1 MHFSIRDRFRVSAP
15 GISALLGLGMLLAT
29 AEPAHAHVSYTSR
42 IFGTWDNSGGSW
54 SVTGNSGTVADGAVT
69 ISGTNISS
77 DGGWAWATDADWG
90 DSHRARAFRFTL
102 NQTGRVT
109 LDVTGGGTGS
119 VAYSGTGTRLLPA
132 FSVFSGTAV
141 ASAHDGATV
150 TRNFLTTTFGTS
162 AGFGIDGSGKVGAFN
177 ALGNWSIGNDSGAL
191 GSLAYVGHVADGT
204 STNFGNAPGVLGDG
218 LADGFASGTFDL
230 GPGTYSIFIGGANYG
245 AGSAGYGVD
254 MGPFTGY
261 GYTASLTVAP
271 VPEPSTWALAAIG
284 VAGAAAWRGRRRRSG
299 SASAKALA

>member
-1 MHFSIRDRFRVSAP
+1 
-15 GISALLGLGMLLAT
+15 
-29 AEPAHAHVSYTSR
+29 
-42 IFGTWDNSGGSW
+42 
-54 SVTGNSGTVADGAVT
+54 
-69 ISGTNISS
+69 
-77 DGGWAWATDADWG
+77 
-90 DSHRARAFRFTL
+90 
-102 NQTGRVT
+102 
-109 LDVTGGGTGS
+109 
-119 VAYSGTGTRLLPA
+119 
-132 FSVFSGTAV
+132 V

-254 MGPFTGY
+254 TGPFTGY

-284 VAGAAAWRGRRRRSG
+284 VAGAAAWRGRRRR
-299 SASAKALA
+299 ASRATRA

>member
-1 MHFSIRDRFRVSAP
+1 MIRSM
-15 GISALLGLGMLLAT
+15 GLLLFAI
-29 AEPAHAHVSYTSR
+29 AFASPAFAHVSYSGR

-54 SVTGNSGTVADGAVT
+54 SVTGNSGTASGGVVT
-69 ISGTNISS
+69 IAGTNISS

-150 TRNFLTTTFGTS
+150 TKNFLTTTFGTS
-162 AGFGIDGSGKVGAFN
+162 AGFGLDGSGKVGAFN

-191 GSLAYVGHVADGT
+191 SSLTYVGNVADGT
-204 STNFGNAPGVLGDG
+204 STNYGSAAGILGDG

-245 AGSAGYGVD
+245 AGSTGYGVD
-254 MGPFTGY
+254 PGPFTNFGY
-261 GYTASLTVAP
+261 SASLTVAP

-284 VAGAAAWRGRRRRSG
+284 VAGAAAWRGRRRR
-299 SASAKALA
+299 ASRATRA